1 MVGKPEVRISRSAE
15 RQFRKLRSDWQ
26 GRIGQAVQALA
37 TDPFPRGC
45 RKLTGYDDVFRI
57 RVGRYRILYSVS
69 GAMLIII
76 VLKIGHRRDG
86 YR

>member
-1 MVGKPEVRISRSAE
+1 MANKLEVRISRSAE
-15 RQFRKLRSDWQ
+15 RQFWKLTNDWQ
-26 GRIGQAVQALA
+26 GRVGQAVQALA

-69 GAMLIII
+69 SSTLIII
-76 VLKIGHRRDG
+76 VLKIGHRRDV